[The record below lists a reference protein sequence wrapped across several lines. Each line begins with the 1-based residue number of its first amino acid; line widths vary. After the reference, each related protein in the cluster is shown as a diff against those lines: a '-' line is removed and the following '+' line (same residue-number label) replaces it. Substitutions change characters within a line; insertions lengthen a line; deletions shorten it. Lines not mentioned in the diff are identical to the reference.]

1 MDVQELKSI
10 IKTGENSYIQFK
22 RMFNGP
28 SQIAAEV
35 GAFANSK
42 GGMIIVGVD
51 DDGEITGLEKNQ
63 IRKLNQWISNA
74 CTNKIEP
81 QINVEVDT
89 VNLDKSVVM
98 VMIIPKG
105 PNKYYM
111 SNGSDVWVKVGAD
124 KRKATREEM
133 RRLLQ
138 ESFNVLA
145 DEMVIPKTSI
155 KNLNKQLLNKFVS
168 EKTDNDI
175 DKNSKNDSFNIIL
188 ENLKIINNNQCTICG
203 LVLFQKEPYIDRISS
218 TLKAVSIVGN
228 EIGGNQYRDKEYI
241 NGDIISIYKSTMSFL
256 DRQLR
261 KIQPDDN
268 FNSRA
273 VWEIPEKALQE
284 AIVNALVHRNY
295 FVNTNIR
302 VLVFDNRVEIL
313 SPGLLPNTL
322 TVEGIKHGLSH
333 PRNPNILSHVVAM
346 KELPYTGLGTGIARI
361 LKACKE
367 RNISVDLIN
376 DELTN
381 QFKVIFHRNKGK

>member
-1 MDVQELKSI
+1 MDIQKLKSI

-51 DDGEITGLEKNQ
+51 DDGEITGLEKTQ
-63 IRKLNQWISNA
+63 IRNLNQWISNA

-81 QINVEVDT
+81 QIAAEVNTLNIDE
-89 VNLDKSVVM
+89 SVVM
-98 VMIIPKG
+98 VINIPKG

-124 KRKATREEM
+124 KRKATKEEM

-138 ESFNVLA
+138 ESFNMLA

-155 KNLNKQLLNKFVS
+155 KNLNKQLLYKFIS
-168 EKTDNDI
+168 EKTDKNV
-175 DKNSKNDSFNIIL
+175 DKNSETDKFNIIL
-188 ENLKIINNNQCTICG
+188 ENLKIINNGQCTICG

-218 TLKAVSIVGN
+218 TLKAVSFVGN
-228 EIGGNQYRDKEYI
+228 EIGGNEYRDKEYI
-241 NGDIISIYKSTMSFL
+241 NGDIISIYKRTMSFL

-295 FVNTNIR
+295 FVNMNIR
-302 VLVFDNRVEIL
+302 VLVFENRVEIL

-361 LKACKE
+361 LRACKE
-367 RNISVDLIN
+367 RNINVDLIN